1 MKKFRKLVVS
11 NILFTDI
18 KEHFPLL
25 KKFNE
30 TIPEYSK
37 SEENHEVFANMI
49 VHSSDF
55 AGSIKNFNLCQEWSY
70 RVN

>member
-1 MKKFRKLVVS
+1 M
-11 NILFTDI
+11 
-18 KEHFPLL
+18 L